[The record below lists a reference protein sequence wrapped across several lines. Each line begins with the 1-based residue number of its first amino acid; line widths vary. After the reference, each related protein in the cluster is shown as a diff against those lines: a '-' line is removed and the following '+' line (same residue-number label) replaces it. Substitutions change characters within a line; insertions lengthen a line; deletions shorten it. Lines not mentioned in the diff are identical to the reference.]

1 VELNYSI
8 EKLSAKNSKYM
19 EVAMEFIKPKNKGKV
34 DWKISRHTRAIVEGY
49 AKYAECSEEDV
60 VDEFLKRNILKDE
73 DFIKWLLSK
82 RNNKRLL
89 SSIFPTGIPDGR
101 IEDEQCEE

>member
-1 VELNYSI
+1 MESSYSI
-8 EKLSAKNSKYM
+8 EKLSTKNSNYM

-60 VDEFLKRNILKDE
+60 VDEFLS
-73 DFIKWLLSK
+73 F
-82 RNNKRLL
+82 RLL
-89 SSIFPTGIPDGR
+89 NYPANRRRNT
-101 IEDEQCEE
+101 

>member
-1 VELNYSI
+1 MESSYSI
-8 EKLSAKNSKYM
+8 EKLSTKNSNYM

-60 VDEFLKRNILKDE
+60 VDEFLS
-73 DFIKWLLSK
+73 F
-82 RNNKRLL
+82 RLL
-89 SSIFPTGIPDGR
+89 NYPANGR
-101 IEDEQCEE
+101 RNT